1 MSWSP
6 DRLIESVT
14 VAPGKRRSVVLWF
27 TATAAALAETK
38 LALHSLQTTAALSL
52 DQCEALALLG
62 APRIYRGKVA
72 FACFDA
78 ADRRLD
84 QYSLSVKFGAKAS
97 ASVFTA
103 STSLVDFGDCDVGIR
118 KHASF
123 EVKNHSARRIDVE
136 V

>member
-1 MSWSP
+1 LSRSP

-27 TATAAALAETK
+27 TATAAALADTK
-38 LALHSLQTTAALSL
+38 LALHSLQTTAALSHE
-52 DQCEALALLG
+52 QCEALALLG

-72 FACFDA
+72 FACYDA

-103 STSLVDFGDCDVGIR
+103 STSLVDFGDCDVGTR